1 MLAFTYR
8 VTGRMSLDTGRPASM
23 PVFGVVPPMLMMLW
37 GISGSTVRWAS
48 TFTPLSQSRML
59 GVMLPAGGG
68 PAAGAASRSM
78 AML

>member
-1 MLAFTYR
+1 MPAFTYR

-37 GISGSTVRWAS
+37 GISGSTARWAA
-48 TFTPLSQSRML
+48 TFTPLSQRRML
-59 GVMLPAGGG
+59 GATLPAGSG
-68 PAAGAASRSM
+68 PAAGAARRSM